1 MAQFRKTEDCLEAL
15 SRLRENPAAPG
26 TPAELGGYLGNKS
39 SQVVAKAA
47 KLVAEF
53 ELHDLEPQLVSAF
66 HRFMTNPAASDR
78 GCTAKT
84 EIVRALEALGAAE
97 AAVFLAGIRHIQM
110 EGSFGPPVDTAAKLR
125 AASAI
130 GLVHM
135 NYPHAIL
142 EIVTLLVD
150 GEDDARVGAVRAL
163 SYSGHPATVPLLR
176 FKAMAGDAN
185 PDVIAE
191 SLIALLEVEPE
202 TSLAFVGGYLDSSD
216 PAIAEVAA
224 IALGQS
230 RQPEAIASLR
240 SKWPG
245 ASETQRRAL
254 LIGMAVARDDSAFEF
269 LFSLVE
275 SAIEKIAAEAI
286 TALAM
291 YRQDER
297 IRSRVE
303 SLVEKRKGTLLK
315 RTLGA
320 EFGPARS

>member
-1 MAQFRKTEDCLEAL
+1 MAQSRKTEDCLEAL

-26 TPAELGGYLGNKS
+26 TLAELGGYLGNKS

-47 KLVAEF
+47 KLAAEF
-53 ELHDLEPQLVSAF
+53 ELHELAPQLVSAF
-66 HRFMTNPAASDR
+66 HRFMTNPAVADR
-78 GCTAKT
+78 GSTAKT
-84 EIVRALEALGAAE
+84 AIVRALEALGAAE

-110 EGSFGPPVDTAAKLR
+110 EGSFGPPVDTAAGLR
-125 AASAI
+125 AASAM

-135 NYPHAIL
+135 NYPSAIL

-150 GEDDARVGAVRAL
+150 REDDARVGAVRAL
-163 SYSGHPATVPLLR
+163 AYSGQPATVPLLR
-176 FKAMAGDAN
+176 FKVMAGDASA
-185 PDVIAE
+185 DVIAE
-191 SLIALLEVEPE
+191 SFIALLEVAPE
-202 TSLAFVGGYLDSSD
+202 TSLAFVAGYLDSSD

-230 RQPEAIASLR
+230 RQPEAIAALK
-240 SKWPG
+240 SKWPH
-245 ASETQRRAL
+245 APETQRRAL

-303 SLVEKRKGTLLK
+303 SLIEQRKGTLLK
-315 RTLGA
+315 RTFGT

>member
-1 MAQFRKTEDCLEAL
+1 MAQSRKTEDCLDAL

-26 TPAELGGYLGNKS
+26 VRTELGGYLANKS
-39 SQVVAKAA
+39 NLVVAKAA
-47 KLVAEF
+47 KIVAEF

-66 HRFMTNPAASDR
+66 HRFMTNPTVTDK
-78 GCTAKT
+78 GCAAKT

-97 AAVFLAGIRHIQM
+97 AEVFLAGIRHIQM
-110 EGSFGPPVDTAAKLR
+110 EGSFGPPVDTAPGLR
-125 AASAI
+125 AASAM

-142 EIVTLLVD
+142 EMVTLLVD
-150 GEDDARVGAVRAL
+150 REDDARVGAVRAL
-163 SYSGHPATVPLLR
+163 SFSGHPATVPLLR
-176 FKAMAGDAN
+176 FKVMAGDAST
-185 PDVIAE
+185 DVMAE
-191 SLIALLEVEPE
+191 CFIGLLEVAPE
-202 TSLAFVGGYLDSSD
+202 TSLAFVAGYLDSSD
-216 PAIAEVAA
+216 PAIAEAAA

-230 RQPEAIASLR
+230 RQPEAIAALK
-240 SKWPG
+240 SKWPS
-245 ASETQRRAL
+245 ARETQRRAL

-303 SLVEKRKGTLLK
+303 SLVEQRKGTLLK
-315 RTLGA
+315 RTLAA
-320 EFGPARS
+320 EFGR

>member
-1 MAQFRKTEDCLEAL
+1 MAQSRKTEDCLEAL
-15 SRLRENPAAPG
+15 SRLRENPGAPG
-26 TPAELGGYLGNKS
+26 APAELAGYLGNKS
-39 SQVVAKAA
+39 SPVVAKAA

-53 ELHDLEPQLVSAF
+53 ELQDLEPQLASAF
-66 HRFMTNPAASDR
+66 HRFMTNPAVTDK
-78 GCTAKT
+78 GCIAKT
-84 EIVRALEALGAAE
+84 QIVRALEALGAAE
-97 AAVFLAGIRHIQM
+97 ADVFLAGIRHIQM
-110 EGSFGPPVDTAAKLR
+110 EGSFGPPVDTAAGLR

-150 GEDDARVGAVRAL
+150 PEDDARVGAVRAL
-163 SYSGHPATVPLLR
+163 AYSGQPATVPLLR
-176 FKAMAGDAN
+176 FKVMAGDAN
-185 PDVIAE
+185 ADVIAE
-191 SLIALLEVEPE
+191 SFIALLEVAPE
-202 TSLAFVGGYLDSSD
+202 TSLAFVAAYLDSSD
-216 PAIAEVAA
+216 AAIAEVAA

-230 RQPEAIASLR
+230 RQPEAIAALKD
-240 SKWPG
+240 KWPG
-245 ASETQRRAL
+245 AHEARRRAV

-275 SAIEKIAAEAI
+275 SAIEKIAAEAV
-286 TALAM
+286 TALAI

-303 SLVEKRKGTLLK
+303 SLVAQRKGTLLR
-315 RTLGA
+315 RTLDA

>member
-26 TPAELGGYLGNKS
+26 VRIELGGYLANKS
-39 SQVVAKAA
+39 NLVAAKAA
-47 KLVAEF
+47 KIVAEF

-66 HRFMTNPAASDR
+66 HRFMTNPTVTDR
-78 GCTAKT
+78 GCAAKT
-84 EIVRALEALGAAE
+84 ELVRALEALGAAE
-97 AAVFLAGIRHIQM
+97 AKVFLAGIRHIQL
-110 EGSFGPPVDTAAKLR
+110 EGSFGPPVDTAAGLR
-125 AASAI
+125 AASAM

-150 GEDDARVGAVRAL
+150 REDDARVGAVRAL
-163 SYSGHPATVPLLR
+163 AYSGQPATVPLLR
-176 FKAMAGDAN
+176 FKVMAGDASA
-185 PDVIAE
+185 DVIAE
-191 SLIALLEVEPE
+191 SFIALLEVAPE
-202 TSLAFVGGYLDSSD
+202 TSLAFVTRYLDSTD
-216 PAIAEVAA
+216 PAVTEAAA

-230 RQPEAIASLR
+230 RQPEAIAALKD
-240 SKWPG
+240 KWPG
-245 ASETQRRAL
+245 ARENQRRAL
-254 LIGMAVARDDSAFEF
+254 LIGLAVARDDSAFEF

-275 SAIEKIAAEAI
+275 SAVEQIAAEAI
-286 TALAM
+286 AALAM

-303 SLVEKRKGTLLK
+303 SLVAQRKGTLLK

-320 EFGPARS
+320 EFGQARS

>member
-1 MAQFRKTEDCLEAL
+1 MAQSRKTEDCLDAL

-26 TPAELGGYLGNKS
+26 TTAELTEYLGNKS
-39 SQVVAKAA
+39 NLVVAKAA

-53 ELHDLEPQLVSAF
+53 ELHDLEPRLVSAF
-66 HRFMTNPAASDR
+66 HRFMTKPALTDK

-97 AAVFLAGIRHIQM
+97 AEVFVAGIRHVQM
-110 EGSFGPPVDTAAKLR
+110 EGSFGPPVDTAAGLR
-125 AASAI
+125 AASAM

-135 NYPHAIL
+135 NYPDAIL

-150 GEDDARVGAVRAL
+150 REDDARAGAVRAL
-163 SYSGHPATVPLLR
+163 SYSGQPATVPLLR
-176 FKAMAGDAN
+176 FKVMVGDTSA
-185 PDVIAE
+185 DVIAE
-191 SLIALLEVEPE
+191 SFIALLEVAPE
-202 TSLAFVGGYLDSSD
+202 TSLAFVAGYLDASD
-216 PAIAEVAA
+216 AAIAEAAA

-230 RQPEAIASLR
+230 RQPEAITALK

-245 ASETQRRAL
+245 AHEAQRRAL

-303 SLVEKRKGTLLK
+303 SLVQQRKGTLLR
-315 RTLGA
+315 RTLVA
-320 EFGPARS
+320 EFGAGHS